1 MIKRITKI
9 NIVASCIALL
19 TVGILFSSPAVSHAS
34 EPFLAEIK
42 MFGGNFA
49 PRGYAF
55 CDGQLLPISQ
65 NSALFSILGTTYGG
79 DGRTTFALPDL
90 RGRTAVH
97 PGRGPGLTERRL
109 GSRWGAEQVTLT
121 VAQLPSHNHGLRAYS
136 QTGDTTTPSAN
147 TVLARDGRDRAY
159 STATPDVT
167 MTVGTS
173 NTGNG
178 QAVEISQPSIGINH
192 IIALQGLFPSRS

>member
-1 MIKRITKI
+1 
-9 NIVASCIALL
+9 
-19 TVGILFSSPAVSHAS
+19 
-34 EPFLAEIK
+34 